1 MSKKSAILE
10 STKSQLNSYSLSKS
24 STPFPKSDTNKIKPP
39 VANQD
44 LEDNSH
50 LFTEKKQELS
60 WEEKAKRHMDDYR
73 KAERIVIINFYTGG
87 SPYKR
92 GIMDTIYRGMGG
104 MG

>member
-24 STPFPKSDTNKIKPP
+24 STPFPAPGQDKIKPP
-39 VANQD
+39 VASQEY
-44 LEDNSH
+44 EDNSH
-50 LFTEKKQELS
+50 LFIAKKQEIS

-92 GIMDTIYRGMGG
+92 GIMDTIYRGMGAG
-104 MG
+104 